1 MSKPIIE
8 VRGLNHKYR
17 THKKGAGFLCTLKD
31 MFRRSA
37 THVEALKDISFHISS
52 GEIVGLL
59 GPNGA
64 GKTTLLKILSGLIHP
79 TSGTALVLGKTP
91 HKKEHVFLKQ
101 IGMVMG
107 QKSQLLWDIPA
118 LDTLHIIRELY
129 GIAKDDFDKRLSSFI
144 DLLSI
149 GQLLHNPVRKLSLG
163 ERMKFELVA
172 SLIHNPQ
179 LLFLDEPTIGLDI
192 VSQRAIRDFLQAINR
207 IQGTTI
213 VITSHYMRDIEIL
226 AKRVLIIKEGRILHD
241 TPIDSL
247 LKKFNPSKKIYFATE
262 EKEFNLPLSFN
273 KISSREYSTTCQPR
287 DLQRVISDIANH
299 VSLTSIR
306 TEETSLE
313 EVIFSIFEEKGTS
326 QHEHKSLFSR
336 F

>member
-1 MSKPIIE
+1 MSDYIVE
-8 VRGLNHKYR
+8 AEELSHTYR
-17 THKKGAGFLCTLKD
+17 THQKGEGLLSSLKD
-31 MFRRSA
+31 FLKRSQTYA
-37 THVEALKDISFHISS
+37 HALQNVSFHISP

-79 TSGTALVLGKTP
+79 TSGTANVIGTTP
-91 HKKEHVFLKQ
+91 HKKERGFLKQ

-129 GIAKDDFDKRLSSFI
+129 GIPKQIFDTRLAEFV

-149 GQLLHNPVRKLSLG
+149 GKLLNTPVRTLSLG

-172 SLIHNPQ
+172 SLIHNPK

-192 VSQRAIRDFLQAINR
+192 ISQRAIRDFLLQINR
-207 IQGTTI
+207 LYKTTI
-213 VITSHYMRDIEIL
+213 IITSHYMRDIEVL
-226 AKRVLIIKEGRILHD
+226 AKRILIIKKGAILHD
-241 TPIDSL
+241 APIDGF
-247 LKKFNPSKKIYFATE
+247 LKKFEQYRKVYFTPVSE
-262 EKEFNLPLSFN
+262 NFQLSLPFE
-273 KISSREYSTTCQPR
+273 KISPREYAVTCHPK
-287 DLQRVISDIANH
+287 DLQKVVGEI
-299 VSLTSIR
+299 VSHIPIVNVR

-313 EVIFSIFEEKGTS
+313 DAIFSIFDEKR
-326 QHEHKSLFSR
+326 EP
-336 F
+336 

>member
-1 MSKPIIE
+1 MSTHIIE
-8 VRGLNHKYR
+8 VQGLNHKYS
-17 THKKGAGFLCTLKD
+17 THKKGVGFLCTLKD
-31 MFRRSA
+31 MFRRSD
-37 THVEALKDISFHISS
+37 TYVEALKDISFYISL

-64 GKTTLLKILSGLIHP
+64 GKTTLLKILAGLIHP
-79 TSGTALVLGKTP
+79 TSGTSLVLGKTP
-91 HKKEHVFLKQ
+91 HKKEHAFLKQ

-129 GIAKDDFDKRLSSFI
+129 GISKVDFDKRLCSFI

-149 GQLLHNPVRKLSLG
+149 GHLLHNPVRKLSLG

-207 IQGTTI
+207 AHGTTI
-213 VITSHYMRDIEIL
+213 IITSHYMRDIEIL
-226 AKRVLIIKEGRILHD
+226 AKRVLIIKDGSILHD
-241 TPIDSL
+241 TPIDTL
-247 LKKFNPSKKIYFATE
+247 LKKFNPSQKIYFSTE
-262 EKEFNLPLSFN
+262 EKEFHLPLAFN
-273 KISSREYSTTCQPR
+273 QISSQEYTTTCQPHALR
-287 DLQRVISDIANH
+287 QIVSDIANH
-299 VSLTSIR
+299 VPITSIR

-313 EVIFSIFEEKGTS
+313 DVIFSIFEEKKAS
-326 QHEHKSLFSR
+326 
-336 F
+336 

>member
-1 MSKPIIE
+1 MSKYIVE
-8 VRGLNHKYR
+8 VRGLNHNYR

-31 MFRRSA
+31 MFRRSV
-37 THVEALKDISFHISS
+37 TNVEALKDISFNISS

-64 GKTTLLKILSGLIHP
+64 GKTTLLKILSGLIYP
-79 TSGTALVLGKTP
+79 TSGISQVLGRMP
-91 HKKEHVFLKQ
+91 HKKEHAFLKQ

-129 GIAKDDFDKRLSSFI
+129 AISRGEFDKRLGLFI

-149 GQLLHNPVRKLSLG
+149 GHLLNNPVRKLSLG

-172 SLIHNPQ
+172 ALIHNPR

-192 VSQRAIRDFLQAINR
+192 VSQRAIRDFLQSINR

-213 VITSHYMRDIEIL
+213 IITSHYMRDIEIL
-226 AKRVLIIKEGRILHD
+226 AKRVLIIKQGTILHD
-241 TPIDSL
+241 TPIESL
-247 LKKFNPSKKIYFATE
+247 LKKFNHSQKVYFATE
-262 EKEFNLPLSFN
+262 EKEFSLPLSFE
-273 KISSREYSTTCQPR
+273 KISSREYSTTCQPNELR
-287 DLQRVISDIANH
+287 RVVSDIASH
-299 VSLTSIR
+299 VPLTSIR

-313 EVIFSIFEEKGTS
+313 EAIFSIFDEKKES
-326 QHEHKSLFSR
+326 Q
-336 F
+336 